1 MDKFSIDSFYPYYPL
16 LSHYHV
22 IHFEASLQHLCRR
35 WTGGAPRQTDPID
48 GPMEVVAIE
57 KARGAQEINYG

>member
-1 MDKFSIDSFYPYYPL
+1 MDNSQSIHFIHIIHYYPL
-16 LSHYHV
+16 SRDS
-22 IHFEASLQHLCRR
+22 FWSLPAAPLPQMDWR
-35 WTGGAPRQTDPID
+35 APRQTDPID